1 MNPPLTGNPAPFA
14 ETTRQTR
21 RKSRNFDKGMAARPL
36 SARVLTMA
44 DQSGSGR
51 ATWFVIAMVLLGV
64 LIVSIAADHAG
75 LTSDRGDHPRLA
87 GVLGSASR
95 SPETVAVDGA
105 EMTALMG
112 SCVLDLRHAQISPG
126 VAPIVDVFA
135 MMGSVVIRVPDE
147 WTVDRQAVRV
157 LGNVR
162 DLRRRAPDWNVGDS
176 SGAESPHLVLRG
188 LVMMGSIVIRS

>member
-1 MNPPLTGNPAPFA
+1 
-14 ETTRQTR
+14 
-21 RKSRNFDKGMAARPL
+21 
-36 SARVLTMA
+36 MA
-44 DQSGSGR
+44 DQTGSGR

-64 LIVSIAADHAG
+64 LIVSVMVDHAG

-95 SPETVAVDGA
+95 SPETVAVNGA

-112 SCVLDLRHAQISPG
+112 SCVLDLRHAQLSPG

-157 LGNVR
+157 FGSVR
-162 DLRRRAPDWNVGDS
+162 DLRRRGADWSVDDPA
-176 SGAESPHLVLRG
+176 GAQPPRLVLRG
-188 LVMMGSIVIRS
+188 LVMMGSIHIRS